1 MYANKLLDA
10 YKEAKNYIQDKQI
23 AHDLGISKQKI
34 SNIRSGVRQLT
45 DKEAIF
51 LAENANIDPHE
62 ALIYLAADRA
72 KDFKAQKI
80 WQDITAK
87 LSSQGFQRLSL
98 GITGFLAF
106 TEPKLQ
112 CALCTLC

>member
-1 MYANKLLDA
+1 MYANQLLDA

-45 DKEAIF
+45 DSEAIF
-51 LAENANIDPHE
+51 LAESANIDVHE
-62 ALIYLAADRA
+62 ALIFLAADKA
-72 KDFKAQKI
+72 KSFKAQRI

-87 LSSQGFQRLSL
+87 LKSQGIKGLAL
-98 GITGFLAF
+98 GMTGFV
-106 TEPKLQ
+106 
-112 CALCTLC
+112 ALNHPQVKYAL

>member
-10 YKEAKNYIQDKQI
+10 YKQAKSYIQDKQI
-23 AHDLGISKQKI
+23 AHDLAISPQKV
-34 SNIRSGVRQLT
+34 SKIRKGERYLT
-45 DKEAIF
+45 DEEAIF
-51 LAENANIDPHE
+51 LAESTNIDTHE
-62 ALIYLAADRA
+62 ALIFLAADKA
-72 KDFKAQKI
+72 KNFKAQQI

-87 LSSQGFQRLSL
+87 LSSQGFRGLTL
-98 GITGFLAF
+98 GFTGFLAL